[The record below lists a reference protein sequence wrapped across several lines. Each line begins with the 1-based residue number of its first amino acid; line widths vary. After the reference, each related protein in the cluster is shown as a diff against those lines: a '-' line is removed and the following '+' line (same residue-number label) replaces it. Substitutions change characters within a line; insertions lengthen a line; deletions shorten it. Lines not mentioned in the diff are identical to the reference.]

1 MSSFAETY
9 HNYYLI
15 EGSHMAKP
23 VVGILMG
30 SDSDL
35 PVMQEA
41 AAMLQEFGIEYEM
54 TIASAHRTPKKVLEY
69 SASAEKRGLKT
80 IIAGAGW
87 AAHLAGVVAS
97 QTTLPVIGVPIDSSP
112 LKGLDAILATVQM
125 PGGVPVATM
134 SLGKSGAKNAGVF
147 AAQIIAVSDVKVANR
162 LKVFKVEMERG
173 VEEKAKRLIAITS
186 ISTPAKVAAPSKV
199 AAPARVSAP
208 LKETAR
214 AAEGAPAN
222 KKTRHRRWKKK
233 SGKAGPI
240 QGPSA

>member
-1 MSSFAETY
+1 
-9 HNYYLI
+9 
-15 EGSHMAKP
+15 MAKP

-69 SASAEKRGLKT
+69 SASAEKRGLKA

-112 LKGLDAILATVQM
+112 LNGLDAILATVQM

-134 SLGKSGAKNAGVF
+134 SLGKAGAKNAGVF

-162 LKVFKVEMERG
+162 LKVFKVEMERE
-173 VEEKAKRLIAITS
+173 VEEKAKRLIAITQASAS
-186 ISTPAKVAAPSKV
+186 IKASAPVKVSVPAKVSASARIAAQAMEVEPLLER
-199 AAPARVSAP
+199 APA
-208 LKETAR
+208 
-214 AAEGAPAN
+214 
-222 KKTRHRRWKKK
+222 KKKPRRRRWKKK
-233 SGKAGPI
+233 PGGNAPA

>member
-1 MSSFAETY
+1 
-9 HNYYLI
+9 
-15 EGSHMAKP
+15 MAKP

-41 AAMLQEFGIEYEM
+41 GVMLQEFGIEYEM

-69 SASAEKRGLKT
+69 SQSAEKRGLKV

-97 QTTLPVIGVPIDSSP
+97 QTTLPVIGVPIDSST
-112 LKGLDAILATVQM
+112 LKGLDALLATVQM

-134 SLGKSGAKNAGVF
+134 SIGKAGAKNAGVF

-162 LKVFKVEMERG
+162 LKVFKVEMERE
-173 VEEKAKRLIAITS
+173 VEEKAKRLVAIGPT
-186 ISTPAKVAAPSKV
+186 
-199 AAPARVSAP
+199 AAPAKIPASVKESLPVKASAP
-208 LKETAR
+208 AK
-214 AAEGAPAN
+214 AAAPAKLTAQTVKAEPVVASAPA
-222 KKTRHRRWKKK
+222 KKKPRRRRWKKK
-233 SGKAGPI
+233 PGKAGTT
-240 QGPSA
+240 QGPAA

>member
-1 MSSFAETY
+1 MS
-9 HNYYLI
+9 
-15 EGSHMAKP
+15 KP

-69 SASAEKRGLKT
+69 SQNAEKRGLKA

-112 LKGLDAILATVQM
+112 LKGIDALLATAQM

-134 SLGKSGAKNAGVF
+134 ALGKAGAKNAGIF
-147 AAQIIAVSDVKVANR
+147 AAQIVATADVKVANR
-162 LKVFKVEMERG
+162 LKVYRVEMERD
-173 VEEKAKRLIAITS
+173 VEEKAKRLVAITAA
-186 ISTPAKVAAPSKV
+186 PAPREPLAAVATAGPAPSK
-199 AAPARVSAP
+199 
-208 LKETAR
+208 
-214 AAEGAPAN
+214 
-222 KKTRHRRWKKK
+222 KKSRRRRWKKK
-233 SGKAGPI
+233 TGGGAPV
-240 QGPSA
+240 QGQTT

>member
-1 MSSFAETY
+1 
-9 HNYYLI
+9 
-15 EGSHMAKP
+15 MAKA

-54 TIASAHRTPKKVLEY
+54 TIASAHRTPKTVLEY
-69 SASAEKRGLKT
+69 SQSAEKRGLKV

-134 SLGKSGAKNAGVF
+134 SIGKPGAKNAGVF
-147 AAQIIAVSDVKVANR
+147 AAQIIATSDVKVANR
-162 LKVFKVEMERG
+162 LKVFKVEMERE
-173 VEEKAKRLIAITS
+173 VEEKAKRLMAIT
-186 ISTPAKVAAPSKV
+186 AVAAPQRV
-199 AAPARVSAP
+199 AEPGA
-208 LKETAR
+208 ETAQPKAR
-214 AAEGAPAN
+214 
-222 KKTRHRRWKKK
+222 KKPHRRRWKKK
-233 SGKAGPI
+233 PGAAPA
-240 QGPSA
+240 QGPTS

>member
-1 MSSFAETY
+1 
-9 HNYYLI
+9 
-15 EGSHMAKP
+15 MAKA

-69 SASAEKRGLKT
+69 SQSAEKRGLKV

-112 LKGLDAILATVQM
+112 LKGIDAILATVQM

-147 AAQIIAVSDVKVANR
+147 AAQIIATCDVKVANR
-162 LKVFKVEMERG
+162 LKVFKVEMERE
-173 VEEKAKRLIAITS
+173 VEEKAKRLIALTAI
-186 ISTPAKVAAPSKV
+186 AAPPKMAEPAAE
-199 AAPARVSAP
+199 AAPAKA
-208 LKETAR
+208 
-214 AAEGAPAN
+214 
-222 KKTRHRRWKKK
+222 KKKPRRRRWKKK
-233 SGKAGPI
+233 PGAAPA
-240 QGPSA
+240 QGPTS

>member
-1 MSSFAETY
+1 
-9 HNYYLI
+9 
-15 EGSHMAKP
+15 MAKA

-69 SASAEKRGLKT
+69 SQSAEKRGLKV

-112 LKGLDAILATVQM
+112 LKGIDAILATVQM

-147 AAQIIAVSDVKVANR
+147 AAQIIATCDVKVANR
-162 LKVFKVEMERG
+162 LKVFKVEMERE
-173 VEEKAKRLIAITS
+173 VEEKAKRLIVMTA
-186 ISTPAKVAAPSKV
+186 VAAPPRV
-199 AAPARVSAP
+199 AEP
-208 LKETAR
+208 
-214 AAEGAPAN
+214 AAEAVPAKA
-222 KKTRHRRWKKK
+222 KKKPRRRRWKKK
-233 SGKAGPI
+233 PGAAPD
-240 QGPSA
+240 QGPTS

>member
-1 MSSFAETY
+1 
-9 HNYYLI
+9 
-15 EGSHMAKP
+15 
-23 VVGILMG
+23 MG

-41 AAMLQEFGIEYEM
+41 GAMLQEFGIEYEM

-69 SASAEKRGLKT
+69 SLSAEKRGLKV

-112 LKGLDAILATVQM
+112 LKGLDALLATVQM

-134 SLGKSGAKNAGVF
+134 SLGKAGAKNAGVF

-162 LKVFKVEMERG
+162 LKVYKVEMERD
-173 VEEKAKRLIAITS
+173 VEEKARRLVAFNSMAAPVKVSAPIKISAPVKV
-186 ISTPAKVAAPSKV
+186 STPAKMT
-199 AAPARVSAP
+199 APAVKAEPLVESALSKKKP
-208 LKETAR
+208 RRRRRK
-214 AAEGAPAN
+214 
-222 KKTRHRRWKKK
+222 KKT
-233 SGKAGPI
+233 GGTDTP
-240 QGPSA
+240 QGPTE

>member
-1 MSSFAETY
+1 
-9 HNYYLI
+9 
-15 EGSHMAKP
+15 MAKA

-69 SASAEKRGLKT
+69 SMTAEKRGLKV

-112 LKGLDAILATVQM
+112 LKGIDALLSTAQM

-134 SLGKSGAKNAGVF
+134 SIGKPGAKNAGVF
-147 AAQIIAVSDVKVANR
+147 AAQIIATSDVKVANR
-162 LKVFKVEMERG
+162 LKVFKVEMERE
-173 VEEKAKRLIAITS
+173 VEEKAKRLVAIT
-186 ISTPAKVAAPSKV
+186 TVAAPIRV
-199 AAPARVSAP
+199 AEPVAEALPAKA
-208 LKETAR
+208 
-214 AAEGAPAN
+214 
-222 KKTRHRRWKKK
+222 KKKPRRRRWKKK
-233 SGKAGPI
+233 PGAAPAQGPI
-240 QGPSA
+240 S